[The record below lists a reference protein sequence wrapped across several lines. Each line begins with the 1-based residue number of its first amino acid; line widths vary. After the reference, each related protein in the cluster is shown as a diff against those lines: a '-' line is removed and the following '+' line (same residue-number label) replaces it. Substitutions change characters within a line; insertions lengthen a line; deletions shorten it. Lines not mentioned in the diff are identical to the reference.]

1 MRLRFAP
8 SPTGPLHIGGVRTAL
23 YNYLLAKK
31 SNGSFILR
39 IEDTDQNRFVPGA
52 EEYIKEALEWC
63 GIIPDESP
71 FIGGPYGPYRQSE
84 RKHLYQKYA
93 NQLVATGHAYYAF
106 DTPESLDIKRKEDPN
121 FTYGHQVR
129 MQMNNSLS
137 LPEEKVQDLLANQT
151 PFVVRL
157 KIPEEDTITF
167 SDLVRGTVSF
177 QGGDLD
183 DKIILKGDGWP
194 TYHLANIVDDYL
206 MKITHVIRGEEWL
219 SSTPHH
225 ILLYRM
231 LGWEREMPHFAHL
244 PLLLKPSGK
253 GKLSKRDGKALGIP
267 VFPIDWKNNNDHF
280 EGFREKG
287 FLPEAVINFLAL
299 LGWNPGDERELF
311 SISELIASFE
321 IEKVGKSGSRFDI
334 EKAKWFNQQYIIHK
348 DPEEL
353 AQLVRPIL
361 SEHQIVSDQKTT
373 IAFCQL
379 MKERVN
385 LLEDFWNNGYYF
397 FKPVTNYDEKMVRK
411 KWSASLRPLFQ
422 NYFTMLYK
430 LNEFTA
436 EKIQTATNEFMETN
450 DLTPGQVLPILRL
463 GLAGT
468 MKGPAVFEMMELL
481 GKERVLNR
489 METALSDFDNM
500 S

>member
-39 IEDTDQNRFVPGA
+39 IEDTDQNRFVPRA
-52 EEYIKEALEWC
+52 EEYIQEALEWC

-71 FIGGPYGPYRQSE
+71 FIGGPFGPYRQSE
-84 RKHLYQKYA
+84 RKHIYRKYA
-93 NQLVATGHAYYAF
+93 DLLVANGHAYYAF
-106 DTPESLDIKRKEDPN
+106 DSAESLDAKRKEDSN
-121 FTYGHQVR
+121 FVYGHQVR
-129 MQMNNSLS
+129 MQMSNSLT
-137 LPEEKVQDLLANQT
+137 LPKEEVQKLLANQT

-157 KIPEEDTITF
+157 KIPEKESITF
-167 SDLVRGTVSF
+167 SDLIRGTVSF
-177 QGGDLD
+177 QGSDLD

-194 TYHLANIVDDYL
+194 TYHLANIVDDHL

-225 ILLYRM
+225 ILLYKM
-231 LGWEREMPHFAHL
+231 LGWEDTMPTFAHL

-253 GKLSKRDGKALGIP
+253 GKLSKRDGQALGIP
-267 VFPIDWKNNNDHF
+267 VFPIDWISNNDHF
-280 EGFREKG
+280 DGFREKG

-311 SISELIASFE
+311 SLTALIESFNL
-321 IEKVGKSGSRFDI
+321 EKVGKSGSRFDI
-334 EKAKWFNQQYIIHK
+334 EKAKWFNQQYIMHK

-353 AQLVRPIL
+353 ANWVAPIL
-361 SEHQIVSDQKTT
+361 KEHQIVADQKTVV
-373 IAFCQL
+373 AFCQL
-379 MKERVN
+379 MKERVS
-385 LLEDFWNNGYYF
+385 LLEDFWTNGYYF
-397 FKPVTNYDEKMVRK
+397 FKPVQNYDEKMVRK
-411 KWSASLRPLFQ
+411 KWNADLKPVFLNYLLSLQ
-422 NYFTMLYK
+422 K
-430 LNEFTA
+430 LDEFTT
-436 EKIQTATNEFMETN
+436 EKIKTSTHEFMEAN
-450 DLTPGQVLPILRL
+450 ALSPGQVLPILRL
-463 GLAGT
+463 ALAGT

-481 GKERVLNR
+481 GKETVLER
-489 METALSDFDNM
+489 IETALTTFDNM